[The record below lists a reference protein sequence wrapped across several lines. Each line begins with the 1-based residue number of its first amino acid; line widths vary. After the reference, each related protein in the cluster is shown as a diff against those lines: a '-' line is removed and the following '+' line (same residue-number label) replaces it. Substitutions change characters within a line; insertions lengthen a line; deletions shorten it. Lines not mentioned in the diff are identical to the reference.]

1 MTRTKPPKKPIAELD
16 LATCKHVTGGAT
28 DDLWKYNRWESP
40 VITAAGSGCA
50 AAIDAERWL
59 EAQAG

>member
-40 VITAAGSGCA
+40 VITAA
-50 AAIDAERWL
+50 
-59 EAQAG
+59 EAVPSN